1 LPHSGQLQRQLKHAV
16 LSTWLLP
23 HSYGL
28 PKAAVGPDGLI
39 EEIYTEILRFL
50 DDIFR

>member
-1 LPHSGQLQRQLKHAV
+1 MVYQKHQSGL
-16 LSTWLLP
+16 
-23 HSYGL
+23 
-28 PKAAVGPDGLI
+28 DGLI